1 MPEIDELVAA
11 IWRVAVAF
19 LVVAVLVIALV
30 IKLVLFGAGAII
42 RGIIWLVQA
51 LLIGIGRAV
60 VWLVFGVRRLYW
72 RLRR

>member
-1 MPEIDELVAA
+1 MQIM
-11 IWRVAVAF
+11 AVV
-19 LVVAVLVIALV
+19 LIVVAVLVIALV

-42 RGIIWLVQA
+42 RGIIWLVQS

>member
-1 MPEIDELVAA
+1 MQIM
-11 IWRVAVAF
+11 AVV
-19 LVVAVLVIALV
+19 LIVVAVLVIALV
-30 IKLVLFGAGAII
+30 IKLGLFGAGAII

>member
-1 MPEIDELVAA
+1 M
-11 IWRVAVAF
+11 
-19 LVVAVLVIALV
+19 IALV

>member
-1 MPEIDELVAA
+1 MQIM
-11 IWRVAVAF
+11 AVV
-19 LVVAVLVIALV
+19 LIVVAVLVIALV

-42 RGIIWLVQA
+42 RGVFWIVQV

-60 VWLVFGVRRLYW
+60 VWLVFAVRRLYW

>member
-1 MPEIDELVAA
+1 MQIM
-11 IWRVAVAF
+11 AVV
-19 LVVAVLVIALV
+19 LIVVAVLVIALV

-42 RGIIWLVQA
+42 RGSIWLVQT
-51 LLIGIGRAV
+51 LLISIGRSI

>member
-1 MPEIDELVAA
+1 MQIM
-11 IWRVAVAF
+11 AVV
-19 LVVAVLVIALV
+19 LIVVAVLVIALV

-42 RGIIWLVQA
+42 RGIIGLVQA

>member
-1 MPEIDELVAA
+1 MQIM
-11 IWRVAVAF
+11 AVV
-19 LVVAVLVIALV
+19 LIVVAVLVIGLV

-42 RGIIWLVQA
+42 RGVFWIVQV